1 MKKIFLVLLF
11 LSLFIGSKENNI
23 INKDVCPLNIFSN
36 SIIERGGA
44 MDSLLFGIDISHY
57 QEISWDQVIKNKDPR
72 IRFVI
77 VRATMGCD
85 RKDTTYNNNYDQA
98 KRLGFIVGSYHYYDP
113 NENPKIQAINYLSS
127 LKISSGDI
135 LPVVD
140 IEKIGRQSGN
150 SIRIG
155 LKNWLKIVED
165 SLKIKPIIYTSFNFY
180 KRYLEKDFKD
190 YYFWAAFSPSGE
202 VDYRFETAVIYQFIK
217 NVNVCG
223 IENSTDVVKV
233 DGNYIPIKNLGN
245 LRFK

>member
-1 MKKIFLVLLF
+1 MKKILLF
-11 LSLFIGSKENNI
+11 LFLFSFSICSEENNV
-23 INKDVCPLNIFSN
+23 INKDFYNFDIFFNALRDSNIK
-36 SIIERGGA
+36 G
-44 MDSLLFGIDISHY
+44 DSLLFGIDISHY

-113 NENPKIQAINYLSS
+113 NENSKLQAINYLSS